1 MKITKDSTLEEIIEK
16 SGLRDR
22 EYMISPMS
30 EINVEFI
37 TDEEVKAHL
46 EGIIRGRSFTQLTL
60 EDITSVLTAWNLPSF
75 IDGLQFLTDK
85 AEKGKVFYDIWDD
98 EKKAVTGLSA
108 FPLEKKSRF
117 VLVCPGG

>member
-1 MKITKDSTLEEIIEK
+1 MIYRICNLNDWEERLMKITKDSTLEEIIEK

-98 EKKAVTGLSA
+98 EKKRL
-108 FPLEKKSRF
+108 RD
-117 VLVCPGG
+117 